1 MEPEAV
7 TTQDVWSSFGDRLRR
22 FIAARVRN
30 GHDADDIL
38 QEVFAK
44 IHAGLS
50 GVDSPEAMES
60 WLFQVARRA
69 IVDHYRKR
77 ASGMSPV
84 ELRFEPAE
92 STPPSQVT
100 AEVASW
106 LEPLMSLLDEADR
119 EALRLTDLEGLGQKE
134 LAERLGLSVTGAKSR
149 VQRAR
154 RRLKEILTDCC
165 DIEMDR
171 RGNAIGYT
179 PKNCTS
185 CGCS

>member
-1 MEPEAV
+1 M
-7 TTQDVWSSFGDRLRR
+7 TTPTTEEVWRSFAERLRR
-22 FIAARVRN
+22 FIASRVRN
-30 GHDADDIL
+30 GHDVDDLL
-38 QEVFAK
+38 QDVFAR
-44 IHAGLS
+44 IHAGLD
-50 GVDSPEAMES
+50 GVDSPEAIES

-77 ASGMSPV
+77 AAGAAPV
-84 ELRFEPAE
+84 QLRFEPQDPP
-92 STPPSQVT
+92 PPSEIT

-106 LEPLMSLLDEADR
+106 LEPLMALLEDADR

-134 LAERLGLSVTGAKSR
+134 LAARLGLSVTGAKSR

-165 DIEMDR
+165 EVEMDR

-185 CGCS
+185 CGCG